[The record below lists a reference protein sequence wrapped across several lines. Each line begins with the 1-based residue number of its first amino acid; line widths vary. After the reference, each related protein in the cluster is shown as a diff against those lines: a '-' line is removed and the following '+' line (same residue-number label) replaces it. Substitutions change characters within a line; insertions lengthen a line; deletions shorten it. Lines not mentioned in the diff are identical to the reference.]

1 VSPQEHLAQWAEDL
15 RTLAWLHAA
24 ERPSAV
30 WHALNAAGFP
40 TGLALLSPQHAAV
53 QAMNAALRSLGERAA
68 GDPGRTD
75 DALAADYAAI
85 YLTHAFR
92 ASPCESVWRDEDH
105 LMLQEPTFAVRA
117 WYRQHGLATT
127 DWRTMPDDHLAV
139 ELAFCAHLL
148 DHDQGDACARFIDE
162 HLMAW
167 LPLFGQRVAQRADT
181 EVYAALAVLTVE
193 AVLAA
198 RAGLATAP
206 AEGARAVGR

>member
-1 VSPQEHLAQWAEDL
+1 MSPQEHLAQWAEDL

-105 LMLQEPTFAVRA
+105 LAHRNFKRPLACLWPLESPTDA
-117 WYRQHGLATT
+117 WVAGRYRPGWLGT
-127 DWRTMPDDHLAV
+127 DGCD
-139 ELAFCAHLL
+139 
-148 DHDQGDACARFIDE
+148 I
-162 HLMAW
+162 
-167 LPLFGQRVAQRADT
+167 
-181 EVYAALAVLTVE
+181 VLS
-193 AVLAA
+193 
-198 RAGLATAP
+198 
-206 AEGARAVGR
+206 